1 MPPLPLP
8 ELARWAEARHAR
20 ATTSSNPLRPKKV
33 TVAARLAPLKS
44 PTKIS
49 PSSPPL
55 GSFRADGGIRFFG
68 QLGRRT
74 RFAMTAVNRQLVLN
88 SRPKGML
95 APGDLQLKETAV
107 PRFADGHALAHAKN
121 ISIHSTTRLLT
132 ALHRYISP
140 LAPPHLI

>member
-88 SRPKGML
+88 SRPIGML
-95 APGDLQLKETAV
+95 APGDLQLT
-107 PRFADGHALAHAKN
+107 G
-121 ISIHSTTRLLT
+121 T
-132 ALHRYISP
+132 ALPAVQDGQALPRVTYLCI
-140 LAPPHLI
+140 APSSRRWSAAASSRPAGSIRAVC